1 MAASSSPAPAA
12 GDSHFQGK
20 LARNFIILMLLMSL
34 LPLLV
39 VGAAAYHR
47 SRQLVR
53 NQAAAQLEVIIG
65 TQASELERIA
75 AYNTT
80 LIDRMK
86 TDDGLKSAIATLL
99 ADPEK
104 LHKRTLVNW
113 QLNRYCRISDTENG
127 FHTLALYLPDQTL
140 ITATDDTWLSSNDS
154 NNSVVQTIFKSGQSI
169 AIYNP
174 EPFYANQLVIFSSFT
189 LPVANSDTDA
199 IIIGSIVS
207 DIPSQG
213 LLRSRSFFQNARAF
227 YKTQENIFLGMD
239 EGGEHFSYLSMN
251 PELEERIL
259 HHIKLN
265 PEGVLDEYRSQTGE
279 TVLSYTRWIPDLQI
293 GIVLEVPLN
302 IIYQQLNFLTPLNTI
317 IFFAA
322 MLLSAAIA
330 YFASTQIVRPVI
342 TLVEHA
348 RHFSKGDWS
357 QRAKINRKDE
367 IGLLA
372 HTFNTMVEQLSDLY
386 QSLELKVNERSRQI
400 RLASEIGHIATS
412 TQNQNEVLQ
421 RTAALLIERFDYSY
435 AAIYIVE
442 ESGLYAVLQEE
453 SEIKPGLQ
461 SYVGSRLRI
470 GSDSLVGWVASNNQ
484 ARIVANPEDELFP
497 QQIRQPGTSSEVAIP
512 IAAGEL
518 VYGILNVQS
527 DTRNKF
533 DSDAVAVLQ
542 TLANHISSG
551 LTNIRLLETVQIDLQ
566 ETTLLYRASRQISQ
580 AKNEREVI
588 QLVVNALKETPFI
601 SGFYAIHPDHISV
614 IMIFDSRDEGTH
626 TRSEGIT
633 LPLKNIPKLFSETRL
648 ILIDDISSTT
658 ELDHILSYYN
668 RRGCRSA
675 AVIPLYEDGILAKM
689 VILGA
694 RESQDLSDSTLQ
706 PYANLLAVAGTTLG
720 RLRILA
726 TLQKRIDELQLLTR
740 ISEEISAYS
749 VPGTLYRSLQKQI
762 EIAVEGEC
770 EFIITLYNRATDQIE
785 VPYAWAE
792 GNVQV
797 IAPFPAC
804 EGLTSHII
812 RTQKPLLINGDA
824 RSTAHDLG
832 IRLVGKPAKS
842 WLGIPLV
849 VAGSVIGVLIVQDTD
864 HEDRFTIEHLKLFT
878 MLAPQIATAFRNIQL
893 ILELDKVREAYEQE
907 SLLLATL
914 LENCPDQIYFK
925 DKSGRYLRA
934 SHSYSNQFNGA
945 KPEELIGQND
955 ITFLGYQSGAPIF
968 KTEQELMST
977 NTKEIG
983 SIENTID
990 ENGDE
995 IWRISSRIPVM
1006 NNQQCVGLLAISRDI
1021 TSMKLAEE
1029 REKRNAHQL
1038 LTAAEIAHDTS
1049 GTLDLRELMRKA
1061 VNMVRERFG
1070 FYHASIFLLDATG
1083 AYAVL
1088 EESTGTA
1095 GQQMKGSHHRL
1106 SVGSQSIVGQVT
1118 QAGEPLV
1125 INDVRGSSIY
1135 YHNPLLPDTRAEI
1148 AIPLKI
1154 GDRILGALDVQ
1165 SVKHGAFSE
1174 QDIAIL
1180 QILADQLSV
1189 AVFNANLFVRAQ
1201 ENIDRHR
1208 LLHEITT
1215 AASLAVTTE
1224 EILHTT
1230 VQSLHAIMTDDR
1242 VSVFILNGGRLEL
1255 RASAGHET
1263 TAPAFNQFII
1273 GEGSAGKA
1281 VQERQP
1287 VLARIRESK
1296 PIDGV
1301 FYTQYAVPIIYSRNV
1316 VGALMVESPKADA
1329 YDNYDQEII
1338 STLGSSLGPIL
1349 YNNHLMAEVRQ
1360 QVERERLI
1368 YEATSRIHR
1377 SIDIQTIL
1385 KTSAAEISK
1394 AVGARSVK
1402 IEILHGP
1409 ANDNGEP
1416 GSSKWTE
1423 EKV

>member
-1 MAASSSPAPAA
+1 MAASSSPAPGA
-12 GDSHFQGK
+12 GDSRFHGK
-20 LARNFIILMLLMSL
+20 LARNFILLMLLMSL
-34 LPLLV
+34 LPLLL
-39 VGAAAYHR
+39 VGAAAYYR

-65 TQASELERIA
+65 THAIELERIA

-86 TDDGLKSAIATLL
+86 TDDGLKSAIETLL
-99 ADPEK
+99 SDPEK

-127 FHTLALYLPDQTL
+127 FHTLALFLPDQTL
-140 ITATDDTWLSSNDS
+140 ITATDNAWLSSNYS
-154 NNSVVQTIFKSGQSI
+154 NNSVVQTMLASGQSI

-174 EPFYANQLVIFSSFT
+174 EPFYADQLVIFSSFT
-189 LPVANSDTDA
+189 IPVANGDA

-213 LLRSRSFFQNARAF
+213 LIRSRSFFQNSRAF
-227 YKTQENIFLGMD
+227 YKTEGNIFLGKD
-239 EGGEHFSYLSMN
+239 ESGEHFSYLSMN
-251 PELEERIL
+251 QELEERIL
-259 HHIKLN
+259 RQIKMN
-265 PEGVLDEYRSQTGE
+265 PEGILDEYRSQTGE

-302 IIYQQLNFLTPLNTI
+302 IIYQQLNFLTPINTF

-322 MLLSAAIA
+322 MLLSAVIA
-330 YFASTQIVRPVI
+330 YFASTQIVRPVLI
-342 TLVEHA
+342 LVEHA
-348 RHFSKGDWS
+348 RRFSAGDWS
-357 QRAKINRKDE
+357 QRAKISRKDE

-372 HTFNTMVEQLSDLY
+372 HTFNIMVEQLSDLY
-386 QSLELKVNERSRQI
+386 QSLEFKVNERSRQI

-421 RTAALLIERFDYSY
+421 RTTALLVERFDYSY
-435 AAIYIVE
+435 AAIYLVE

-453 SEIKPGLQ
+453 SEIKPGLR
-461 SYVGSRLRI
+461 SYIGSRLRI
-470 GSDSLVGWVASNNQ
+470 GSDSLVGWAASNNQ
-484 ARIVANPEDELFP
+484 SRIVAEDEIFS
-497 QQIRQPGTSSEVAIP
+497 QQIRQPGVVAEVAIP
-512 IAAGEL
+512 IAAGDL

-527 DTRNKF
+527 DTRSQF

-551 LTNIRLLETVQIDLQ
+551 LTNIRLLETVQVDLR

-588 QLVVNALKETPFI
+588 QLMVNALKETPFI

-614 IMIFDSRDEGTH
+614 LTIFDSHDQGTH

-633 LPLKNIPKLFSETRL
+633 LPLKNIPELFSETRL

-675 AVIPLYEDGILAKM
+675 AVIPLYEDDILAKM

-694 RESQDLSDSTLQ
+694 RDSQDLSDSTLQ
-706 PYANLLAVAGTTLG
+706 PYANLLAVAATTLG
-720 RLRILA
+720 RLRIFT
-726 TLQKRIDELQLLTR
+726 TLQKRIDELQLLTH
-740 ISEEISAYS
+740 ISEEVSAFS
-749 VPGTLYRSLQKQI
+749 EPGALYRSLQKQI

-770 EFIITLYNRATDQIE
+770 EFIIALYNRATEQID
-785 VPYAWAE
+785 VPYAWAK
-792 GNVQV
+792 GNVQT
-797 IAPFPAC
+797 IAPFPAR
-804 EGLTSHII
+804 EGLTGHII

-824 RSTAHDLG
+824 RSKAHELG
-832 IRLVGKPAKS
+832 IHLVGKPAKS
-842 WLGIPLV
+842 WLGMPLI
-849 VAGSVIGVLIVQDTD
+849 VAGNVIGVLIVQDTD
-864 HEDRFTIEHLKLFT
+864 HEDRFTSEHLKLFT
-878 MLAPQIATAFRNIQL
+878 MLAPQIATAFRNVQL
-893 ILELDKVREAYEQE
+893 TLELEDLRKAYEQE
-907 SLLLATL
+907 SIYLATL
-914 LENCPDQIYFK
+914 LEYCPDQIYFK
-925 DKSGRYLRA
+925 DRSGRYLRA
-934 SHSYSNQFNGA
+934 SHSYANQFNGA

-955 ITFLGYQSGAPIF
+955 ITFSGYQSGAPIF

-977 NTKEIG
+977 NTKQIG
-983 SIENTID
+983 SVENQID

-995 IWRISSRIPVM
+995 IWRISSRIPVI
-1006 NNQQCVGLLAISRDI
+1006 NNQECVGLLAISRDI
-1021 TSMKLAEE
+1021 TNMKLAEE
-1029 REKRNAHQL
+1029 REQRNAHQL
-1038 LTAAEIAHDTS
+1038 RTAAEIAHDTS
-1049 GTLDLRELMRKA
+1049 GTLDLKELMRKA
-1061 VNMVRERFG
+1061 VNMVRERFA
-1070 FYHASIFLLDATG
+1070 FYHASIFLLDASG

-1095 GQQMKGSHHRL
+1095 GQQMKDIQHRL
-1106 SVGSQSIVGQVT
+1106 SVGSQSVVGQVT
-1118 QAGEPLV
+1118 QAGESLV
-1125 INDVRGSSIY
+1125 INDVRQSSIY
-1135 YHNPLLPDTRAEI
+1135 YHNPLLPDTRAEL

-1165 SVKHGAFSE
+1165 SVKYEAFSE

-1180 QILADQLSV
+1180 KILADQLSV

-1201 ENIDRHR
+1201 VNIDRHR

-1224 EILHTT
+1224 EVLQTT

-1242 VSVFILNGGRLEL
+1242 ISVFLLKSGRLEL
-1255 RASAGHET
+1255 RASAGHEK
-1263 TAPAFNQFII
+1263 TAPAFNQFIL

-1287 VLARIRESK
+1287 ALARIRESN

-1394 AVGARSVK
+1394 AVGARSAN
-1402 IEILHGP
+1402 IEILYGP
-1409 ANDNGEP
+1409 GGDTVEP
-1416 GSSKWTE
+1416 GSSNWTE